1 MTQRDRTS
9 RFLRRL
15 AEAPWLITD
24 THTAV
29 FKNARELTA
38 LEERLSAL
46 ERTQLEALTLLTRAI
61 NELNSRLERVSGIE
75 ERSTQA

>member
-1 MTQRDRTS
+1 
-9 RFLRRL
+9 
-15 AEAPWLITD
+15 LITD